1 MSVFCPSKFCLVELG
16 FLVTNDYKH
25 RLENIKKKN
34 EICAHVSSFIEY
46 LFLDFFLDFRLILRF
61 PHLFLQGFIENPDV

>member
-1 MSVFCPSKFCLVELG
+1 MII
-16 FLVTNDYKH
+16 
-25 RLENIKKKN
+25 NIGLKILKKY
-34 EICAHVSSFIEY
+34 EISAHVSSFIEY